1 MSLWSEEEIKILHDN
16 IDKSYTF
23 IRKKLI
29 ENDFNRTNNA
39 IKNKIIIEKMKNTEE
54 KLKHSNNLLKITIK
68 LNDDTKEELSNTKEE
83 LSNIKKE
90 LSNTNED
97 IYYYFEENEE
107 LKESLIKNEEK
118 YKNQIETLKKI
129 IHNNTINI
137 NKKSNNNNIKI
148 IQILI
153 FSFVFTI
160 VFFSERLLITN
171 FSEYI
176 DKLFLNIIQNI
187 KYIPEYINEYDF

>member
-1 MSLWSEEEIKILHDN
+1 MSLWSEEEIQILHDN
-16 IDKSYTF
+16 IDKSHTF

-54 KLKHSNNLLKITIK
+54 KLMNTEEKLKHSNNLLKITIK
-68 LNDDTKEELSNTKEE
+68 LNDDIKEELDNTKKKLSDKKEE
-83 LSNIKKE
+83 LKKH
-90 LSNTNED
+90 LYNKNED
-97 IYYYFEENEE
+97 IYYYFEENKE

-129 IHNNTINI
+129 IHNNTINL
-137 NKKSNNNNIKI
+137 NKKSNNKNIKI
-148 IQILI
+148 IQFLI

-160 VFFSERLLITN
+160 VFFGERFLITN
-171 FSEYI
+171 FSEYTNYFS
-176 DKLFLNIIQNI
+176 K
-187 KYIPEYINEYDF
+187 K